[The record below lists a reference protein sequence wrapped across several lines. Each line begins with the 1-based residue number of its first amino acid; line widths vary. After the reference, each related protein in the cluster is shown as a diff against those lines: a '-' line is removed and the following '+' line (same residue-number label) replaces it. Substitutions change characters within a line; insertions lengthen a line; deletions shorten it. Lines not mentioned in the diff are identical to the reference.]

1 MFKIYIVFFSVILF
15 ASCGTDESSSPE
27 PVSFSHL
34 LTNGTSKVWNVTKLP
49 DDNGDPICNASRE
62 LTADNSWT
70 FFSDGRLHFDHGT
83 VVEDEECEVSDLINF
98 IGTWELVNE
107 ESFLLLKVLHE
118 TENVNNVFND
128 TIIYG
133 EIESLTVDALHIKMD
148 EKSAIFSPK
157 KLPLSTL

>member
-34 LTNGTSKVWNVTKLP
+34 LTNGTSKAWNVTKLP

-70 FFSDGRLHFDHGT
+70 FSSDGRLHFGT
-83 VVEDEECEVSDLINF
+83 VPL
-98 IGTWELVNE
+98 W
-107 ESFLLLKVLHE
+107 KMR
-118 TENVNNVFND
+118 NVR
-128 TIIYG
+128 
-133 EIESLTVDALHIKMD
+133 L
-148 EKSAIFSPK
+148 AI
-157 KLPLSTL
+157 LSIL